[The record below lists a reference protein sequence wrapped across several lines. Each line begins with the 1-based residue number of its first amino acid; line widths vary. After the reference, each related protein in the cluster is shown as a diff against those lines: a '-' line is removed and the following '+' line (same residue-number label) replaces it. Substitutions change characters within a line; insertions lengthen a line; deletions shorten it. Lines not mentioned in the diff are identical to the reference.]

1 VCFRQRPTRAKALR
15 RKAVQPLAKQNEAE
29 FRDLE
34 SLNIRL
40 CRYRGVRGLIGCVND
55 FGI

>member
-1 VCFRQRPTRAKALR
+1 MCFRQRPTRAKALR

-40 CRYRGVRGLIGCVND
+40 CRSRGVRGFIGCVKD